1 MPEKRRL
8 HTAAIA
14 VYSAD
19 AQRNAAFPLLIIIV
33 MPLLGGSFDSRGLLR
48 AAIYGAIGLV
58 IAVAAGYARWT
69 STTYWIDDAAIHH
82 HTGVLRERDTKV
94 PLERV
99 EALDVH
105 QGPLQRLFGVQAVEV
120 QTGAAKKGG
129 EISLPALTPAAVA
142 ELRGVRT
149 PVVEAPAG
157 PSRRLT
163 GRELTIAAVT
173 AGQLGILLPVVA
185 GLGQVAQQVG
195 EEEQQGAVRFLPHTV
210 SAAVAVVVALL
221 LVA

>member
-105 QGPLQRLFGVQAVEV
+105 QGPLQRTFGVIAVDV

-129 EISLPALTPAAVA
+129 EIALPALTPGGGGAPRPRPPGAGGGRRGAVR
-142 ELRGVRT
+142 RGGGALT
-149 PVVEAPAG
+149 GAPPPG
-157 PSRRLT
+157 PPRRLP
-163 GRELTIAAVT
+163 GREL
-173 AGQLGILLPVVA
+173 
-185 GLGQVAQQVG
+185 
-195 EEEQQGAVRFLPHTV
+195 
-210 SAAVAVVVALL
+210 AVAAL
-221 LVA
+221 